1 MTNASNDRGIL
12 EDVGRLAD
20 ERGTMVTPVRHDE
33 LLHSI
38 ASMAQRMCSAGACS
52 LAPLDENALALALV
66 FTVPTGEGDIDP
78 AHRGRPGNR
87 RMGRRLRQPIV
98 IDTTRAILGSRAT
111 SQSKSGTPAL
121 DPRDAGRVRAGDD
134 RRSAR

>member
-12 EDVGRLAD
+12 EYVGRLAD
-20 ERGTMVTPVRHDE
+20 ELGTILTPVGHDE

-52 LAPLDENALALALV
+52 LALLDENALALALV
-66 FTVPTGEGDIDP
+66 FTVATGEGDIDG

-111 SQSKSGTPAL
+111 SRSKAGTSRARSSRCRSSPSG
-121 DPRDAGRVRAGDD
+121 R
-134 RRSAR
+134 